1 MACAVAGLRAKGK
14 TEILQ
19 AECVNK
25 SYPEFFIDLEKLGAN
40 VYVE

>member
-1 MACAVAGLRAKGK
+1 MACAVAGLKAKGK
-14 TEILQ
+14 TKILQ

-25 SYPEFFIDLEKLGAN
+25 SYPKFFIDLEKLGAN